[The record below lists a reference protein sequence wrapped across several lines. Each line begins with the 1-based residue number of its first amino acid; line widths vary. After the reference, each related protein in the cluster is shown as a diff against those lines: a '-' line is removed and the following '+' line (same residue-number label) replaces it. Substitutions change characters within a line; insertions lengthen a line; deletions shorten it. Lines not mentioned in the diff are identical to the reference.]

1 MAANDTSAGYL
12 PWTEV
17 EVIFLGMYCTIAT
30 VLGLIGNSIVIY
42 SSIRY
47 NAVELDRISLIFTQH
62 LALADILYILIEVFP
77 ASTTFMAGKYVLGN
91 GYCFLSA
98 QLPFIPGT
106 VNSLI
111 VLSITGYRLRMITF
125 PFLNVSKNTVFVLLA
140 VIWVVGL
147 TGTVIS
153 LSYRSS
159 SLFDPVSVSCS
170 SDIYTVGGTATLLL
184 DVVVGVFIFIP
195 LIAVTI
201 MNFILVVVAI
211 KSANRH
217 NEYPNFW
224 GLLTVCCIS
233 GLYIISWVPLIIY
246 MVVETSEF
254 PAPPSLRLMG
264 FYCIFLNT
272 FIGPILYTLTN
283 KRFGRHVKGLLCSIL
298 FCHRKDNVPARFQLS
313 SLQQSQL

>member
-1 MAANDTSAGYL
+1 MATNDTSAGYL

-47 NAVELDRISLIFTQH
+47 NAVKLDRISLIFTQH
-62 LALADILYILIEVFP
+62 LALADILYIFVVVFP
-77 ASTTFMAGKYVLGN
+77 RSITFMAGKYVLGN

-98 QLPFIPGT
+98 QFAFFPGT

-111 VLSITGYRLRMITF
+111 VLSITGYRLRMITS
-125 PFLNVSKNTVFVLLA
+125 PFSTVSTNSVFVHLA

-147 TGTVIS
+147 TGIVLS
-153 LSYRSS
+153 LSYHSS
-159 SLFDPVSVSCS
+159 SFFDPVSLACVSG
-170 SDIYTVGGTATLLL
+170 IYTVGGTATLLL
-184 DVVVGVFIFIP
+184 NVMVGAIIFIP

-224 GLLTVCCIS
+224 GLLTVCCLS
-233 GLYIISWVPLIIY
+233 GFYIISWVPFIIY

-254 PAPPSLRLMG
+254 PAPPSLRLVG

-272 FIGPILYTLTN
+272 FCNPILYTFTN
-283 KRFGRHVKGLLCSIL
+283 KRFGRHVKGLLYSIF
-298 FCHRKDNVPARFQLS
+298 FCRYQLS
-313 SLQQSQL
+313 ALQVATVSIV